1 MYAADPDEG
10 MSDSLALAT
19 AVADLAGVVKG
30 YPAYGEE
37 PATLYDVRNRAI
49 ALAQRQV
56 PGAAELVELA
66 SRLEYLQ

>member
-1 MYAADPDEG
+1 

-30 YPAYGEE
+30 YAGRTTSE
-37 PATLYDVRNRAI
+37 PATLDDVREPRDRARRSGRSP
-49 ALAQRQV
+49 AR
-56 PGAAELVELA
+56 AELVELA